1 MKHFLSFLLLIPIL
15 VLSQVP
21 QGVGYQGVATDAAG
35 FELISQTI
43 SIRASVI
50 SGSATGNIE
59 WQETHNTSTD
69 TFGLFNLTIGHG
81 TSTGNGSQTSFADIT
96 WGASTHFLKIEMDV
110 NGGTNYS
117 HMGTNQ
123 MMSVPYALYA
133 ENANINYDTILT
145 YYDTILAYLSNDSTF
160 ITNISGGLG
169 GGGCDYKFPEGIYG
183 DAITFDA
190 IQNTYTVPLG
200 KTLYI
205 ISTYAIGGYA
215 GIKIGGLKLAL
226 PGSPSYA
233 PLVANAGDVIDWHDP
248 NGTTPTNWIINGLLV
263 DEDPQVQ
270 KIKLDLL
277 SGNYIVPASKKMV
290 IYHFYN
296 EGPHGYV
303 NINGQVVSRVVYQSL
318 PIILNSED
326 TLSVTGNSNYSTA
339 SGYLVDENYFADCGG
354 GGSSSS
360 LSSLDSTT
368 IANMIAAAGGGS
380 AANMKFPDG
389 IDGEFITFL
398 FNGDSIPVQNPI
410 AYVVP
415 MGKTLYVTN
424 LNNYLNTNILVS
436 TDNGDTAEIH
446 RGTTNYGYVSPSS
459 QLINPI
465 ILKEGQYITSINS
478 IYSSAMHGFL
488 IDKNVTPITWTAGT
502 YTVPNGKKLYITNYF
517 GEVQSNSGNL
527 YIDSVRIISGSVWNP
542 MSYPIGANANQIID
556 PGNGTFNGYL
566 VDENYFTNSA
576 SGNNNSTNNPNLGTN
591 NITTPSDLCINSK
604 SSLLLNIN
612 PDSLYDIAIDNFAN
626 MYLLHSGS
634 LEKYDSLF
642 NIIWTIV
649 SGAESIKIIDE
660 KIYTSSLAFIERL
673 DPNNGNVIW
682 SNTIPTT
689 YGNIYYT
696 SNYSP
701 HMGLDA
707 NDSVVSI
714 LRRVNTNS
722 NSNFLNKL
730 YNFNIVDGA
739 SLNSYYLSYGLETT
753 DFKID
758 DQYAYVS
765 NCNNCGTNTPN
776 SSIHSFPLYNGN
788 PIGSNPPTVSPF
800 QNFGSI
806 QSSSAE
812 LSINFLFKDSSLYQ
826 FGHIFGQ
833 VNYGIDLVT
842 INTNWYSPTSFDAY
856 FENVN
861 GNDRLNYGDDFEHA
875 FNKNDG
881 FVIFLNYKGINNRLI
896 LNGSYMLNSPAVY
909 GSLAILDLDSNFN
922 IQNITNIAPLANFR
936 SKFHASPSGNKIIS
950 LDLSIGGG
958 GSICVDNNEYDFTT
972 LDRYQNVLIL
982 RF

>member
-1 MKHFLSFLLLIPIL
+1 MRHFLSFLLLIPIL

-160 ITNISGGLG
+160 ITNISGVI
-169 GGGCDYKFPEGIYG
+169 GGGCDLKYPDGFGQMQS
-183 DAITFDA
+183 ITTSF
-190 IQNTYTVPLG
+190 NNLNSYVVPAN
-200 KTLYI
+200 KKLYI
-205 ISTYAIGGYA
+205 SKINAAFLYINSLYFDSPGAGGF
-215 GIKIGGLKLAL
+215 I
-226 PGSPSYA
+226 
-233 PLVANAGDVIDWHDP
+233 VCNAGDVI
-248 NGTTPTNWIINGLLV
+248 TNSSNSTYFNLNGLLV
-263 DEDPQVQ
+263 NSNPSITAITTSFNNLNSYV
-270 KIKLDLL
+270 
-277 SGNYIVPASKKMV
+277 VPANKKLYISKINAAFLYINSLYFDSPGAGGFIVCNAGDV
-290 IYHFYN
+290 ITNSSNSTYFN
-296 EGPHGYV
+296 
-303 NINGQVVSRVVYQSL
+303 
-318 PIILNSED
+318 LN
-326 TLSVTGNSNYSTA
+326 
-339 SGYLVDENYFADCGG
+339 GYLSDENYFADCGVG
-354 GGSSSS
+354 VGSSSS
-360 LSSLDSTT
+360 ALDSTT

-739 SLNSYYLSYGLETT
+739 SLNSYFLGIGTPTT

-861 GNDRLNYGDDFEHA
+861 GNDRLFNGDDFEHA